1 MENLTERQQQVLDF
15 IIRCINMYGAPPTLR
30 EISAHIGTSGT
41 VTALHHI
48 DAIEKKGY
56 LRRREGSSRGI
67 VLTGKAG
74 ISDAVVAIP
83 IIGTV
88 SAGLPQPAV
97 ENIEGYC
104 AVSPDWVKGD
114 GCFFLKVRGDSMIDA
129 HILDGD
135 LALIRPQ
142 STAENGEIVVVLID
156 DAATLK
162 RFYHEGD
169 HIRLQP
175 ENRTM
180 KPILIR
186 ESDAE
191 AVIVGKLLK
200 TVRSYDKR
208 W

>member
-1 MENLTERQQQVLDF
+1 MENLTGRQQQVLDF
-15 IIRCINMYGAPPTLR
+15 IIQCIEMHGAPPTLR
-30 EISAHIGTSGT
+30 EISAHIGTQGT
-41 VTALHHI
+41 VTAMHHVE
-48 DAIEKKGY
+48 AIEKKGY
-56 LRRREGSSRGI
+56 LRRKEGSSRGI

-74 ISDAVVAIP
+74 RSDVLVSLP
-83 IIGTV
+83 IVGTV
-88 SAGLPQPAV
+88 SAGSPQPAV

-114 GCFFLKVRGDSMIDA
+114 GCFLLTVRGDSMIDA

-142 STAENGEIVVVLID
+142 PIAENGEIVVVMID
-156 DAATLK
+156 GAATLK

-175 ENRTM
+175 ENRNM

-186 ESDAE
+186 ENDAE
-191 AVIVGKLLK
+191 TVIVGKLLK
-200 TVRSYDKR
+200 TIRSYG
-208 W
+208 

>member
-1 MENLTERQQQVLDF
+1 MENLTQRQQQVLDF
-15 IIRCINMYGAPPTLR
+15 IVRCIDTHGAPPTLR

-48 DAIEKKGY
+48 EAIEKKGY
-56 LRRREGSSRGI
+56 LRRREGSARGI
-67 VLTGKAG
+67 VLTGKTGRSEALV
-74 ISDAVVAIP
+74 SLP
-83 IIGTV
+83 IVGTV

-97 ENIEGYC
+97 ERIEGYC
-104 AVSPDWVKGD
+104 AVSPEWVKGD
-114 GCFFLKVRGDSMIDA
+114 GCFFLKVRGDSMIEA

-142 STAENGEIVVVLID
+142 PTAENGEIVVALID

-175 ENRTM
+175 ENRRM

-191 AVIVGKLLK
+191 TVIVGKLLK
-200 TVRSYDKR
+200 TIRSYG
-208 W
+208 